1 MKDKKYVLNVETGT
15 LHIHNT
21 KSCASSKIKMQESEY
36 YKFYNTEDEAIAENQ
51 RYMKYC
57 KTCFGGR

>member
-1 MKDKKYVLNVETGT
+1 MSNPKYFLNVDTGT
-15 LHIHNT
+15 LHIYNT
-21 KSCASSKIKMQESEY
+21 EQCSYSKSISNEDKT
-36 YKFYNTEDEAIAENQ
+36 YNTEDEAIAENQ